1 MRINKLRL
9 FNGGGWGRLSSTGTS
24 FSYTFNNDTFRRKK
38 DRTKNAE
45 ESQKQS
51 QNNLNRD
58 SNKDGEEQEGTGQTT
73 DLELIDGYAKW
84 ECPWSL
90 TVNYSLSYGYGTF
103 NYDKLEYNGKWTQN
117 LSLNANIRP
126 TKNWSF
132 TASASYNFDTHKI
145 AYMNCSISRQMHC
158 FVMSASFV
166 PVGPYK
172 SYNFHIAVKSSILQD
187 VKYDKHSSMSNG
199 ITWY

>member
-1 MRINKLRL
+1 MT
-9 FNGGGWGRLSSTGTS
+9 GGELMEEKQEQEEDQKRTGT
-24 FSYTFNNDTFRRKK
+24 
-38 DRTKNAE
+38 
-45 ESQKQS
+45 
-51 QNNLNRD
+51 
-58 SNKDGEEQEGTGQTT
+58 TT

-84 ECPWSL
+84 DCPWSL

-103 NYDKLEYNGKWTQN
+103 NYKKLEYNGKWTQN

-132 TASASYNFDTHKI
+132 TASASYNFDAHKI

-158 FVMSASFV
+158 FEMSASFV

-187 VKYDKHSSMSNG
+187 VKYDKHSSMNNG
-199 ITWY
+199 VTWY